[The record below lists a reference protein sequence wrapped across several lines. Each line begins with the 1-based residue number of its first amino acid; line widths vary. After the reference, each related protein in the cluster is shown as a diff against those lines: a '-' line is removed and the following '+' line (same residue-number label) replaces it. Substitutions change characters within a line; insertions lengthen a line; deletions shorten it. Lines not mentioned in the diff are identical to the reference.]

1 MAGRGAAEMGGGSAS
16 AAELVANDGA
26 GSLPF
31 LIVCAVDYDA
41 GNAWEQSAVA
51 IVFIALGVA
60 LVRLESDQ
68 PDSATSESLH
78 LFLLTLSRL
87 MTLRYLYCRTTYP

>member
-1 MAGRGAAEMGGGSAS
+1 MASRGAAEMGRGSAS

-41 GNAWEQSAVA
+41 GDGLGAVRCSDRVHCAGGCVGAAGVGSA
-51 IVFIALGVA
+51 
-60 LVRLESDQ
+60 R
-68 PDSATSESLH
+68 
-78 LFLLTLSRL
+78 
-87 MTLRYLYCRTTYP
+87 